1 MIVTEWIP
9 CPWFWARE
17 LQASFT
23 IFYMQIIL
31 KGVHPAW
38 TPLLNSSHIFTT
50 TFDIM
55 LDG

>member
-1 MIVTEWIP
+1 MIVTERIP

-17 LQASFT
+17 LQASFS

-31 KGVHPAW
+31 RGVHPAW